1 MSLSQSKTALI
12 TGAGRGIGR
21 AIALDLAHAGIDVVV
36 NYSRSRQQAEEVVGQ
51 IKVMGRRGLAVQADV
66 SRKADIDQM
75 FDRIEAD
82 WGPVDILVNNAGI
95 ETRGRTQD
103 FDEAAYD
110 AILDTNLKGAF
121 FCAQR
126 ALKHM
131 AQKRWGRVVN
141 VSSVHELTPTG
152 FSAPY
157 GISKGGML
165 LLMRELALEYSQF
178 GITINNVAPGAIR
191 TDINREVLSDPEYEA
206 RVIAKIP
213 ARRIGDPE
221 DVAKTVTFLVSD
233 DARYITGASIFIDGG
248 LSLR

>member
-1 MSLSQSKTALI
+1 MSLPRSKAALI
-12 TGAGRGIGR
+12 TGGGRGIGR
-21 AIALDLAHAGIDVVV
+21 AIALDLAHAGADVIV
-36 NYSRSRQQAEEVVGQ
+36 NYNRSREQAEEVVGQ
-51 IKVMGRRGLAVQADV
+51 IESMGRRALTVQADV
-66 SRKADIDQM
+66 SRKADIDRM
-75 FDRIEAD
+75 FDHVEAE

-95 ETRGRTQD
+95 ETRGQVQD

-131 AQKRWGRVVN
+131 SQKRWGRVVN

-152 FSAPY
+152 FSTPY
-157 GISKGGML
+157 SMSKGGML

-206 RVIAKIP
+206 NVIAKIP
-213 ARRIGDPE
+213 ARQIGDPE

-233 DARYITGASIFIDGG
+233 DARYVTGASIFIDGG